1 MEKSQEKVLYK
12 TEDGEIK
19 VDAVLKDEDIWLTQ
33 KSMAELFDT
42 SVANINIHIK
52 NIYEANELDEK
63 RTIKES
69 LKVQNEGTREVKREV
84 LLYNLD
90 AIIAVG
96 YRINSKRASRFS
108 YVGDA
113 GFEKSYCAKNDCKRK
128 KYISSKGIYLFL
140 MWNDCG
146 NMDGQN
152 CIWSVK
158 KE

>member
-1 MEKSQEKVLYK
+1 MEKILYK

-52 NIYEANELDEK
+52 NIYETNELNEK

-69 LKVQNEGTREVKREV
+69 LIVQNEGTREVKREV

-96 YRINSKRASRFS
+96 YHINSKRASRFS
-108 YVGDA
+108 YVGYA
-113 GFEKSYCAKNDCKRK
+113 SFEKSY
-128 KYISSKGIYLFL
+128 F
-140 MWNDCG
+140 
-146 NMDGQN
+146 
-152 CIWSVK
+152 
-158 KE
+158 E